1 MRRRAGSNSPGGGH
15 KWSADYMTGKKAI
28 AKQIETLRE
37 KLRQH
42 DYRYYVLDDPVVSDA
57 EYDRLMRQLIAL
69 ETEYPEWVTPDSPTQ
84 KVGAA
89 PPSSFRTITRT
100 IPMLSLE
107 NARNRAELVEWQE
120 RLVREIGEDGARDYV
135 CEPKLDGV
143 AIELIYKDGLFYQGA
158 TRGDGRLG
166 EDITENVRTVRPIPL
181 RLRGKS
187 PPQLLNVRGEVYMD
201 KADFESL
208 NKAQQEAG
216 EKLYA
221 NPRNL
226 TAGSLKQLDP
236 KITAARSLKFA
247 AYAFGELSGDIIS
260 NQWEFLERLK
270 QWGLPVNKYSK
281 RCRHID
287 EVTAY
292 YEDILNQRES
302 LPYEIDGVVVKVND
316 FMLQTEAG
324 LRARSPRWAIAWK
337 FPPHEE
343 RTRVLAIDIQVGRTG
358 ALTPVARL
366 EPVPVGGVTVSN
378 ATLHNEDEIRKKDVR
393 IGDWVF
399 VRRAG
404 DVIPEIVK
412 SIPDLRDGRE
422 QQFKMPATCPVC
434 GTKVQRL
441 EDEVVTRCPN
451 VGCEAQVKERI
462 RHFAS
467 RDALDIEGLGEKMVA
482 ELVDTGLAKDI
493 ADLYQLTFEDLE
505 PLERMAAKSADN
517 LVKAIE
523 ASKKTTLPRLI
534 FSIGI
539 RNVGVTVAEILA
551 EHFPDLESLIQ
562 TPEEEIAELYGV
574 GPVIAAEIV
583 SFFKDK
589 HNKKIINR
597 LKAAGV
603 SYQKIK
609 QVRSNEFEGEVF
621 VFTGALTRLTRGEAE
636 KEVKQRGAKAAST
649 VSKKTTWVVAGDKA
663 GSKLIKA
670 EQLGIRVIDESEF
683 LKLIG
688 RKA

>member
-1 MRRRAGSNSPGGGH
+1 MVLDRTRREAGKNGP
-15 KWSADYMTGKKAI
+15 TGDMARKITI
-28 AKQIETLRE
+28 AKQVETLRDN
-37 KLRQH
+37 LRQH
-42 DYRYYVLDDPVVSDA
+42 NYRYHVLDDPLISDA
-57 EYDRLMRQLIAL
+57 EYDRLMRQLIDL
-69 ETEYPEWVTPDSPTQ
+69 ETEHPELVTPDSPTQ

-89 PPSSFRTITRT
+89 PLATFRTIIRT

-107 NARNRAELVEWQE
+107 NAMNREELVEWQE
-120 RLVREIGEDGARDYV
+120 RLVREIGDDGDGDYV

-143 AIELIYKDGLFYQGA
+143 AIELIYKDGLFHQGA
-158 TRGDGRLG
+158 TRGDGRSG
-166 EDITENVRTVRPIPL
+166 EDITGNIRTVRPIPL

-187 PPQLLNVRGEVYMD
+187 VPKLLNVRGEVYMD
-201 KADFESL
+201 KADFDSL
-208 NKAQQEAG
+208 NEVQKESG

-236 KITAARSLKFA
+236 KITAARPLKFA
-247 AYAFGELSGDIIS
+247 AYAFGELVGASVS
-260 NQWEFLERLK
+260 TQAEFLERLK
-270 QWGLPVNKYSK
+270 QWGLPVNRHSK
-281 RCRHID
+281 RCQHLD
-287 EVTAY
+287 DVMAY
-292 YEDILNQRES
+292 YEDILSRRES

-316 FMLQTEAG
+316 FALQAEAG
-324 LRARSPRWAIAWK
+324 LRARSPRWAVAWK

-343 RTRVLAIDIQVGRTG
+343 RTRVLDIVIQVGRTG

-366 EPVPVGGVTVSN
+366 EPVQVGGVTVSN
-378 ATLHNEDEIRKKDVR
+378 ATLHNKDEIRKKDVR

-404 DVIPEIVK
+404 DVIPEVVK

-422 QQFKMPATCPVC
+422 QEFQMPARCPVC
-434 GTKVQRL
+434 GTRVQRL
-441 EDEVVTRCPN
+441 EDEAVTRCPN
-451 VGCEAQVKERI
+451 VACEAQVKERI

-482 ELVDTGLAKDI
+482 QLVASGLVKDF
-493 ADLYQLTFEDLE
+493 ADLYKLTFENLE
-505 PLERMAAKSADN
+505 PLERMAAKSAEN

-523 ASKKTTLPRLI
+523 DSKKTTLGRLI

-551 EHFPDLESLIQ
+551 EHFADLETLIQ
-562 TPEEEIAELYGV
+562 APEEEIAELYGV

-583 SFFKDK
+583 SYFKDK
-589 HNKKIINR
+589 HNKTIITR
-597 LKAAGV
+597 LIAAGV
-603 SYQKIK
+603 SYKKIK
-609 QVRSNEFEGEVF
+609 QVRSNEFEGEIF
-621 VFTGALTRLTRGEAE
+621 VFTGALTRLTREEAE
-636 KEVKQRGAKAAST
+636 KEVKQRGGKATST
-649 VSKKTTWVVAGDKA
+649 VSKKTTCIVAGDKA
-663 GSKLIKA
+663 GSKLKKA
-670 EQLGIRVIDESEF
+670 EQLGIKVIDETEF